1 MFLLFKNMNFFSNI
15 PLLYT
20 LLFCGTLTFSIL
32 INGLFLNFS
41 QNLGI
46 RRNQGV
52 QIRWSESAKPALG
65 GISFYMVFLISFI
78 FLELLSENSHSYL
91 SSKKIIGLL
100 FSVTLAFL
108 MGLADDAFDTKP
120 LIKFMVQCFCG
131 VILISTGTKINTF
144 ESEFLNYSLTLFW
157 VVGVMNSINMLD
169 NMDGI
174 STIVS
179 ITICVFTLYIN
190 MSFQM
195 ATSPVSLITL
205 TVIGTLCGFLI
216 YNWHPSK
223 IFMGDTGSQFL
234 GIFLAFCGIDSCWNT
249 PVLATNNLPLM
260 HPLYNIVI
268 VALVF
273 IMPLTDTIIVV
284 INRLSKGNS
293 PFIGGRDHTT
303 HFMFFNGIT
312 EKRIALLFLLIN
324 TIGGIMAFLLITQFS
339 YSLETSLLFAAY
351 PILLFLFLF
360 YLTRRKKQ

>member
-1 MFLLFKNMNFFSNI
+1 MNFFANI

-46 RRNQGV
+46 RRNQDV
-52 QIRWSESAKPALG
+52 QIRWNASAKPALG
-65 GISFYMVFLISFI
+65 GISFYIVFLISFI
-78 FLELLSENSHSYL
+78 FLELLSENPHGYL

-144 ESEFLNYSLTLFW
+144 ESEFVNYSLTLLW

-174 STIVS
+174 STLVALA
-179 ITICVFTLYIN
+179 ICGFTLYIN
-190 MSFQM
+190 MYFQQ
-195 ATSPVSLITL
+195 ATSPMSLITL

-234 GIFLAFCGIDSCWNT
+234 GIFLAFCGIDSCWNS
-249 PVLATNNLPLM
+249 PVIEGNNLPLM
-260 HPLYNIVI
+260 YPMHNIVI

-293 PFIGGRDHTT
+293 PFVGGRDHTT

-312 EKRIALLFLLIN
+312 EKRIALIFLLIN
-324 TIGGIMAFLLITQFS
+324 GLGGLLAFLLITQFA
-339 YSLETSLLFAAY
+339 YSAETSLVFAAY
-351 PILLFLFLF
+351 PILLFSFLL
-360 YLTRRKKQ
+360 YITRRKK

>member
-1 MFLLFKNMNFFSNI
+1 MNFLSNI

-65 GISFYMVFLISFI
+65 GISFYIVFLISFI

-144 ESEFLNYSLTLFW
+144 ESEFLNYSLTLLW
-157 VVGVMNSINMLD
+157 VVGIMNSINMLD

-174 STIVS
+174 ATLVS
-179 ITICVFTLYIN
+179 LGIAFFTLYIN
-190 MSFQM
+190 MYFQQ

-205 TVIGTLCGFLI
+205 TIIGTLCGFLI

-223 IFMGDTGSQFL
+223 IFMGDTGSQFI

-249 PVLATNNLPLM
+249 PVLEANNLPVM
-260 HPLYNIVI
+260 HPFQNIVI

-273 IMPLTDTIIVV
+273 VMPLTDTVIVV
-284 INRLSKGNS
+284 INRLLKGSS
-293 PFIGGRDHTT
+293 PFVGGRDHTT

-312 EKRIALLFLLIN
+312 EKRIAVLFLLIN
-324 TIGGIMAFLLITQFS
+324 GMGGLLAFLLITRFAYSVEVCLAFLS
-339 YSLETSLLFAAY
+339 Y
-351 PILLFLFLF
+351 PVLLFLFLL
-360 YLTRRKKQ
+360 YLTRRKKK

>member
-1 MFLLFKNMNFFSNI
+1 MNFFSNI

-65 GISFYMVFLISFI
+65 GISFYIVFLISFI
-78 FLELLSENSHSYL
+78 FLELLSDGPHGYL

-144 ESEFLNYSLTLFW
+144 ESEFLNYSLTLLW

-174 STIVS
+174 ATIVA
-179 ITICVFTLYIN
+179 IAICAFTLYIN
-190 MSFQM
+190 MYFKM
-195 ATSPVSLITL
+195 ATSPISLITL
-205 TVIGTLCGFLI
+205 TVLGTLCGFLI

-223 IFMGDTGSQFL
+223 VFMGDTGSQFL
-234 GIFLAFCGIDSCWNT
+234 GIFLAFCSIDSCWNL
-249 PVLATNNLPLM
+249 PVLAANNLPVM
-260 HPLYNIVI
+260 HPINNIVI
-268 VALVF
+268 VGLVF

-284 INRLSKGNS
+284 INRLLKGNS

-303 HFMFFNGIT
+303 HFMFFNGFT
-312 EKRIALLFLLIN
+312 EKRIAVMFLLIN
-324 TIGGIMAFLLITQFS
+324 GIGGFLAFLLITRFA
-339 YSLETSLLFAAY
+339 YSTETCLLFATY
-351 PILLFLFLF
+351 PVLLFF
-360 YLTRRKKQ
+360 YLLYITRRKKQ

>member
-1 MFLLFKNMNFFSNI
+1 MDFFANI

-65 GISFYMVFLISFI
+65 GISFYIVFLISFI
-78 FLELLSENSHSYL
+78 FLELLSEGSHGYL

-100 FSVTLAFL
+100 FSITLAFL

-131 VILISTGTKINTF
+131 LILISTGTKINTF
-144 ESEFLNYSLTLFW
+144 ESEFLNYSLTLLW

-174 STIVS
+174 ATLVALA
-179 ITICVFTLYIN
+179 ICIFTLYIN
-190 MSFQM
+190 MYFNA

-205 TVIGTLCGFLI
+205 TVIGTLFGFLI

-234 GIFLAFCGIDSCWNT
+234 GIFLAFCGIDSCWNV
-249 PVLATNNLPLM
+249 PVLEANDLPVM
-260 HPLYNIVI
+260 HPLQNLVI

-273 IMPLTDTIIVV
+273 VMPLTDTIIVV
-284 INRLSKGNS
+284 INRLWKGNS

-303 HFMFFNGIT
+303 HFLFFSGLT
-312 EKRIALLFLLIN
+312 EKRIAIVFFLIN
-324 TIGGIMAFLLITQFS
+324 GLGGILAFLLITKFS
-339 YSLETSLLFAAY
+339 YSIESCLAFAMY
-351 PILLFLFLF
+351 PILLFLFLLF
-360 YLTRRKKQ
+360 LTRRKQK

>member
-1 MFLLFKNMNFFSNI
+1 MDFFANI

-20 LLFCGTLTFSIL
+20 LLFCGTLIFSIL

-41 QNLGI
+41 HNLGI

-65 GISFYMVFLISFI
+65 GIAFYIVFLISFI
-78 FLELLSENSHSYL
+78 FLELLSEGTHGYL

-100 FSVTLAFL
+100 FAITSAFL

-120 LIKFMVQCFCG
+120 LVKFMVQCLCG
-131 VILISTGTKINTF
+131 IILISTGTKINTF

-179 ITICVFTLYIN
+179 VCICVFTLYMN
-190 MSFQM
+190 LHFNL

-205 TVIGTLCGFLI
+205 TIIGTLCGFLI

-223 IFMGDTGSQFL
+223 MFMGDTGSQFL
-234 GIFLAFCGIDSCWNT
+234 GIFLAFCGIEACWNVPT
-249 PVLATNNLPLM
+249 IEANGLPVFHPLNNL
-260 HPLYNIVI
+260 VI

-273 IMPLTDTIIVV
+273 VMPLTDTVIVV
-284 INRLSKGNS
+284 VNRLLKGSS
-293 PFIGGRDHTT
+293 PFVGGRDHTT

-312 EKRIALLFLLIN
+312 EKRIALLFILISGLGGFMAYMLL
-324 TIGGIMAFLLITQFS
+324 TRFPYT
-339 YSLETSLLFAAY
+339 LETTLLFAAY
-351 PILLFLFLF
+351 PILLFFLLL
-360 YLTRRKKQ
+360 YITRRKKR

>member
-1 MFLLFKNMNFFSNI
+1 LNFFSN
-15 PLLYT
+15 LHFLYP

-46 RRNQGV
+46 RRNQDV
-52 QIRWSESAKPALG
+52 QIRWSASAKPALG
-65 GISFYMVFLISFI
+65 GISFYLVFLISFI

-91 SSKKIIGLL
+91 ANKKIIGLL
-100 FSVTLAFL
+100 FSITLAFL

-144 ESEFLNYSLTLFW
+144 QSEFLNYSLTLLW

-174 STIVS
+174 ATIVA
-179 ITICVFTLYIN
+179 IAICGFTLYIN
-190 MSFQM
+190 MYFNL
-195 ATSPVSLITL
+195 ATSPMSLITL

-234 GIFLAFCGIDSCWNT
+234 GIFLAFCGIDSCWNL
-249 PVLATNNLPLM
+249 PMLEPNNLPLM
-260 HPLYNIVI
+260 HPLNNIVI

-273 IMPLTDTIIVV
+273 IMPLADTIIVV
-284 INRLSKGNS
+284 VNRLLKGNS

-312 EKRIALLFLLIN
+312 EKRIAVLFLMIN
-324 TIGGIMAFLLITQFS
+324 GMGGLLAFFLITQFA
-339 YSLETSLLFAAY
+339 YSTQTALMFGLYPLLLFSF
-351 PILLFLFLF
+351 LL
-360 YLTRRKKQ
+360 YITRRKKT

>member
-1 MFLLFKNMNFFSNI
+1 MNFFSNI

-20 LLFCGTLTFSIL
+20 LLFCGTLIFSIL

-144 ESEFLNYSLTLFW
+144 ESEFLNYSITLLW

-174 STIVS
+174 STIVAVV
-179 ITICVFTLYIN
+179 ICGFTLYIN
-190 MSFQM
+190 MHFKM

-234 GIFLAFCGIDSCWNT
+234 GIFLAFCGIDSCWNV
-249 PVLATNNLPLM
+249 PVIENQLPLLHPANNL
-260 HPLYNIVI
+260 VI

-273 IMPLTDTIIVV
+273 VMPLTDTIIVV
-284 INRLSKGNS
+284 INRLLKGSS
-293 PFIGGRDHTT
+293 PFVGGRDHTT
-303 HFMFFNGIT
+303 HFMFFNGLT
-312 EKRIALLFLLIN
+312 EKRIAVLFFLIN
-324 TIGGIMAFLLITQFS
+324 TLGSLLAVILITRFS
-339 YSLETSLLFAAY
+339 YSFETSLIFATY
-351 PILLFLFLF
+351 PILLFLFLL
-360 YLTRRKKQ
+360 YLTRRVRKNDG

>member
-1 MFLLFKNMNFFSNI
+1 MDFFANI

-20 LLFCGTLTFSIL
+20 LLFCGTLIFSIL

-52 QIRWSESAKPALG
+52 QIRWSEAAKPALG

-78 FLELLSENSHSYL
+78 FLELLSEGSHGYL

-131 VILISTGTKINTF
+131 IILISTGTKINTF
-144 ESEFLNYSLTLFW
+144 ESEFLNYSLTLLW

-174 STIVS
+174 ATIVALV
-179 ITICVFTLYIN
+179 ICGFTLSVN
-190 MSFQM
+190 MYLKM

-234 GIFLAFCGIDSCWNT
+234 GIFLAFCGIDSCWNI
-249 PVLATNNLPLM
+249 PATGSGDPAVMQPLNN
-260 HPLYNIVI
+260 VAV

-273 IMPLTDTIIVV
+273 VMPLTDTVIVV
-284 INRLSKGNS
+284 INRLLKGNS

-303 HFMFFNGIT
+303 HFMFFNGLT
-312 EKRIALLFLLIN
+312 EKRIAISFFLIN
-324 TIGGIMAFLLITQFS
+324 SLGGLLAYLLITRFT
-339 YSLETSLLFAAY
+339 YSVQTTLVFALY
-351 PILLFLFLF
+351 PFLLFLFLF
-360 YLTRRKKQ
+360 YLTRRKRT

>member
-1 MFLLFKNMNFFSNI
+1 MNFFTNI

-32 INGLFLNFS
+32 VNGLFLNFS

-52 QIRWSESAKPALG
+52 QIRWSEAAKPALG

-78 FLELLSENSHSYL
+78 FLELLSESSHSYL
-91 SSKKIIGLL
+91 ASKKIIGLL
-100 FSVTLAFL
+100 FSITLAFL

-144 ESEFLNYSLTLFW
+144 ESEFLNYSLTLLW

-174 STIVS
+174 ATIVS
-179 ITICVFTLYIN
+179 LSICLFTLYIN
-190 MSFQM
+190 MYFKM

-205 TVIGTLCGFLI
+205 TIIGTLCGFLI

-234 GIFLAFCGIDSCWNT
+234 GIFLAFCGIDACWNM
-249 PVLATNNLPLM
+249 PVLETANSLPVM
-260 HPLYNIVI
+260 HPLNNIVI
-268 VALVF
+268 VSLVF
-273 IMPLTDTIIVV
+273 VMPLTDTLIVV
-284 INRLSKGNS
+284 INRLLKGTS

-303 HFMFFNGIT
+303 HYMFFNGLT
-312 EKRIALLFLLIN
+312 EKRIALTFLLISGL
-324 TIGGIMAFLLITQFS
+324 GGLLAFLLITQFP
-339 YSLETSLLFAAY
+339 YSVESRLVFACY
-351 PILLFLFLF
+351 PLFLFLF
-360 YLTRRKKQ
+360 LLFITRRKRQ